1 MTSRERLMA
10 VLKGDVTDRVP
21 WAPEI
26 NEMFAK
32 RVLGKQCIEKN
43 ALTDADFVGVY
54 KLIGADFFAF
64 SQFVKIT
71 YSKGVTNYTEEQGSE
86 IKEIISTPKG
96 DLVKI
101 ARWDEYAKTTY
112 NTEYFIKSPDDYKIF
127 SFFMENLSYSLDI
140 GGLEKQR
147 DTINENGIVV
157 LQGPQTPYMR
167 CIMDLVGIERTIFH
181 LFDHEREFTALMETM
196 HRKQKEYYEVLSNS
210 PIGDVISTFEDT
222 SSRLSS
228 PLTFKR
234 FSAQHLK
241 DYADIAHKGRKHFI
255 PHMCGHLKALLPH
268 FKDIGLDGIE
278 ALTPPPTGDCT
289 PQMLRDYLGSEMII
303 IGGFDPTQYV
313 VSTPAEVEKM
323 TRELLQSMSG
333 DRRFIL
339 GHEEIPPAAK
349 WENVMKVSE
358 IIGLSTRE

>member
-26 NEMFAK
+26 NETFAK
-32 RVLGKQCIEKN
+32 RILGKQCQGD
-43 ALTDADFVGVY
+43 ALTDADFVTMH
-54 KLIGADFFAF
+54 KLIGADFFA
-64 SQFVKIT
+64 SGEFVKIT
-71 YSKGVTNYTEEQGSE
+71 YSKGVTNHTQEQGSE
-86 IKEIISTPKG
+86 IKEIIGTPKG
-96 DLVKI
+96 ELVKR

-112 NTEYFIKSPDDYKIF
+112 TTEYFIKSPDDYKIF
-127 SFFMENLSYSLDI
+127 SFFMDNISYSLDI
-140 GGLEKQR
+140 EGLEKQR
-147 DTINENGIVV
+147 DTINENGIVA
-157 LQGPQTPYMR
+157 LLGPQTPYMR
-167 CIMDLVGIERTIFH
+167 CVMDLVGIEKTIFQ

-196 HRKQKEYYEVLSNS
+196 HRKQKEYYEALSAS
-210 PIGDVISTFEDT
+210 PIGDVISTYEDT

-228 PLTFKR
+228 PRTFEK
-234 FSAQHLK
+234 FSGRHLK

-255 PHMCGHLKALLPH
+255 PHMCGHLKDLLPY

-278 ALTPPPTGDCT
+278 AVTPPPTGDCT
-289 PQMLRDYLGSEMII
+289 PKMLRDYLGSKMII

-313 VSTPAEVEKM
+313 VSTPAKIEKM
-323 TRELLQSMSG
+323 VSELLESMSG

-349 WENVMKVSE
+349 WENVMKVSK
-358 IIGLSTRE
+358 IIRLSKGE